1 MATKKVDGA
10 LAAKAASAKKVAGE
24 EGKDNS
30 HKYSPK
36 WKVPKNVATAAD
48 LLWQAQERKKVAQ
61 AAVDTIAAEESDLK
75 AWLIETLPKSNAAG
89 VTGKLCRVTV
99 VKKEVPRAES
109 WPKVYASIV
118 SQYQSHMRKKDG
130 QQDGAFALLQR
141 RLGEGAVKEAWEA
154 GLSID
159 GVGKFTA
166 VTLSINKA

>member
-1 MATKKVDGA
+1 MATKKAETA
-10 LAAKAASAKKVAGE
+10 LAAKAATAKKVAGE

-36 WKVPKNVATAAD
+36 WKAPKNTATAAD

-61 AAVDTIAAEESDLK
+61 AAVDLIAAEESDLK
-75 AWLIETLPKSNAAG
+75 AWLIKSLPKSDANG

-99 VKKEVPRAES
+99 VKKEVPRVES
-109 WPKVYASIV
+109 WPKVYASV
-118 SQYQSHMRKKDG
+118 VAQYQSHMRKKDG

>member
-1 MATKKVDGA
+1 MAAKKAEAV

-48 LLWQAQERKKVAQ
+48 ALWQAQERKKIAQ
-61 AAVDTIAAEESDLK
+61 AAVDVIAAEESDLK

-118 SQYQSHMRKKDG
+118 AQYQSHMRKKDG
-130 QQDGAFALLQR
+130 QQDG
-141 RLGEGAVKEAWEA
+141 
-154 GLSID
+154 
-159 GVGKFTA
+159 
-166 VTLSINKA
+166 